1 MGVPTPPNTR
11 SVKISDD
18 ERGGWSSDRRR
29 RDAPPKRPAD
39 LSVRSQV
46 LRPSDRLRYS
56 PGSLL
61 VIVSA
66 SVPEANGFAQRVVES
81 SGSVLSRHKVRGLLA
96 GRVPEEEL
104 EARSAE
110 LLDAAVVKRLDA
122 GETVVIVPE
131 GLDAGE
137 RERYVRMAAASR
149 RPCHLILLETRP
161 DQVAQEVRAPL
172 NQLRR
177 RLDAGELGADGF
189 QTVLRLGGASLSELR
204 RIVFQP
210 APRDE

>member
-1 MGVPTPPNTR
+1 MPTPPNTR

-18 ERGGWSSDRRR
+18 ERGGWSSDRPRK
-29 RDAPPKRPAD
+29 AGAPKRPAD

-46 LRPSDRLRYS
+46 LRPADRLRYS

-66 SVPEANGFAQRVVES
+66 SAAEANGFAQRVVER
-81 SGSVLSRHKVRGLLA
+81 SGLVLSRHKVRGLLA
-96 GRVPEEEL
+96 GRVPDEDL
-104 EARSAE
+104 EARAAA
-110 LLDAAVVKRLDA
+110 LLDGAVLKRLEA
-122 GETVVIVPE
+122 SETVVIVPE
-131 GLDAGE
+131 SLDAGE
-137 RERYVRMAAASR
+137 RERYVRMAAGLK

-161 DQVAQEVRAPL
+161 NQVPEELRAPL
-172 NQLRR
+172 NELRR

-189 QTVLRLGGASLSELR
+189 QTALRLGGASLSEFK

-210 APRDE
+210 PPRDE

>member
-1 MGVPTPPNTR
+1 MPTPPKPR

-18 ERGGWSSDRRR
+18 ERGGWSSDRPRR
-29 RDAPPKRPAD
+29 GAGPKRPPD

-61 VIVSA
+61 VILYASA
-66 SVPEANGFAQRVVES
+66 AEANGFAQRVVE
-81 SGSVLSRHKVRGLLA
+81 GTGYVLSRHKVRALLA
-96 GRVPEEEL
+96 GRVPEEQQ

-110 LLDAAVVKRLDA
+110 LLDTAVVKRLEA

-131 GLDAGE
+131 SLDARE
-137 RERYVRMAAASR
+137 RERYVRMAAGLR
-149 RPCHLILLETRP
+149 RPCHLILLEARP
-161 DQVAQEVRAPL
+161 DQLPEELRAPL
-172 NQLRR
+172 NELRR
-177 RLDAGELGADGF
+177 RLDAGQLGADGF
-189 QTVLRLGGASLSELR
+189 QTALRLGGASLSEFK

-210 APRDE
+210 PPRDE